1 MAHCLLGAP
10 LVVID
15 SNGALWT
22 RCAISMYGKMEKKI
36 HTSGAPCLR
45 CAISVFHTNGVSQT
59 GAPLVYSSGALLPR
73 CAIRINP
80 IYSPFPSSGKR
91 QKVNVQ
97 VLLGSTTEQKNPL
110 GFSDGTFHPTRLFH

>member
-22 RCAISMYGKMEKKI
+22 RCAISMYGKMEKKII

-80 IYSPFPSSGKR
+80 IYSPFPSSVG
-91 QKVNVQ
+91 
-97 VLLGSTTEQKNPL
+97 LW
-110 GFSDGTFHPTRLFH
+110 SDGATRLRLRLMGRDIPPHRLSRIQLLAAD

>member
-36 HTSGAPCLR
+36 IHTSGAPCLR
-45 CAISVFHTNGVSQT
+45 CAISVFHTNGVSQA

-80 IYSPFPSSGKR
+80 IYSPFPSSGIVA
-91 QKVNVQ
+91 QN
-97 VLLGSTTEQKNPL
+97 
-110 GFSDGTFHPTRLFH
+110 FSAKC

>member
-80 IYSPFPSSGKR
+80 IYSPFPSSEGCF
-91 QKVNVQ
+91 VNLV
-97 VLLGSTTEQKNPL
+97 VLYPSMYLFAIMEQPSLSQSSSTFATL
-110 GFSDGTFHPTRLFH
+110 